1 MVISRKD
8 LCIPID
14 LKKIFSDIRNHL
26 AGNFKG
32 ITQDNTLVEQVLFL
46 LFCKIQDELETSPDN
61 PVQFQLDYPDNQSLI
76 LRINRLFNQLKTKFN
91 TILDTVNDQLIIDDT
106 NLRVI
111 VSLLQNFTIS
121 EAPRDAIGD
130 AIEQIILPSLRGSQ
144 GQFFTPKNISLTMAQ
159 IINPTESELVIDP
172 ACGAG
177 GFLTSTMSIQN
188 ESHYSKLYGID
199 KDEFFVKISKLHL
212 ALLNYP
218 HPKIFCENS
227 LKNPEYWL
235 KTTQS
240 QIELK
245 KFDVVL
251 TNPPFGAKISIT
263 ESTILESYELGRKW
277 QNKDNFW
284 RKSTKL
290 RERQPPQ
297 ILFIERSLQLLK
309 PGGRMAI
316 VLPEGIF
323 GNTSDRYIIT
333 YLLENFT
340 ILAVIS
346 CSSVAF
352 APHTHIKTSL
362 LFIEKTKR
370 TGDYPIFFA
379 IAKTVGHDKN
389 GKEIYKLDKFRNPM
403 IDQSGNKMISDDLP
417 VIVKNYR
424 AFQAGNKQDYSS
436 LGFVLHRKNL
446 MNNILI
452 PAYYDPSVRERLAS
466 YKNDVGYILISIGDL
481 IKKNLVSMTRGH
493 EIGANAY
500 GTGTIPFVR
509 TSDII
514 NLEIDV
520 DPLKQVSKDIFQKY
534 QEKQDIQAG
543 DILIVNDGTFLIGR
557 TAMITEHDEQIIIQ
571 SHFRRL
577 RVTLENPVI
586 DQYLLLWSLNT
597 DIVQEQITAK
607 TFIQATIST
616 LGDRLK
622 EVVLVLPSDPEEKMK
637 ISSEFK
643 KIITQKQ
650 MLRRRLKTLIKE
662 L

>member
-1 MVISRKD
+1 
-8 LCIPID
+8 
-14 LKKIFSDIRNHL
+14 
-26 AGNFKG
+26 
-32 ITQDNTLVEQVLFL
+32 
-46 LFCKIQDELETSPDN
+46 
-61 PVQFQLDYPDNQSLI
+61 
-76 LRINRLFNQLKTKFN
+76 
-91 TILDTVNDQLIIDDT
+91 
-106 NLRVI
+106 
-111 VSLLQNFTIS
+111 
-121 EAPRDAIGD
+121 
-130 AIEQIILPSLRGSQ
+130 
-144 GQFFTPKNISLTMAQ
+144 
-159 IINPTESELVIDP
+159 
-172 ACGAG
+172 
-177 GFLTSTMSIQN
+177 
-188 ESHYSKLYGID
+188 
-199 KDEFFVKISKLHL
+199 
-212 ALLNYP
+212 
-218 HPKIFCENS
+218 
-227 LKNPEYWL
+227 
-235 KTTQS
+235 
-240 QIELK
+240 
-245 KFDVVL
+245 
-251 TNPPFGAKISIT
+251 
-263 ESTILESYELGRKW
+263 
-277 QNKDNFW
+277 
-284 RKSTKL
+284 
-290 RERQPPQ
+290 
-297 ILFIERSLQLLK
+297 
-309 PGGRMAI
+309 MAI